1 MRRRNILALLM
12 AAALCLCLLAGCGS
26 AETTDSTGT
35 SITEATTIADLKG
48 MKIAAQAGTFH
59 ADALNQIENVQ
70 GSTYPEFADLL
81 TALKSGAIDGYIAEE
96 PTAFSV
102 CQSDDT
108 LTFLPFMNNE
118 TGFTATASDVG
129 IAIGLKKGSE
139 LREQINAVLAEI
151 TPEQRSALMEQIV
164 TLSSGGEVTEFA
176 VSAEEPENPTG
187 TLRVGMECAYE
198 PYNWTDISGAS
209 FGAVPISGEGKDGL
223 YANGYDVQI
232 AKYVAARLGMN
243 LEIYSIEWDSLLPA
257 LESGA
262 IDAIAAG
269 KEAAISLH
277 RYVHP
282 GQTLT
287 AGRDRRVYKALDKDH
302 VLIETAGFDKDH
314 RQTPGYN
321 AAKAKTFSD
330 ARVTFTEE
338 QVRKECA
345 RCLGCGA
352 TKVDS
357 YLCIGCGLCTTKC
370 KFDAIHLKK
379 VRDWHAGSYETMPIK
394 VAEGVVKR
402 AGSIVKKAVSK

>member
-12 AAALCLCLLAGCGS
+12 SAALCLCLLAGCGS

-70 GSTYPEFADLL
+70 RSTYPEFADLL

-108 LTFLPFMNNE
+108 LTFLPFKNNE

-176 VSAEEPENPTG
+176 VSAEEPENPMG

-269 KEAAISLH
+269 MSPTAERAAQI
-277 RYVHP
+277 
-282 GQTLT
+282 
-287 AGRDRRVYKALDKDH
+287 D
-302 VLIETAGFDKDH
+302 
-314 RQTPGYN
+314 
-321 AAKAKTFSD
+321 
-330 ARVTFTEE
+330 FTDTYYESNL
-338 QVRKECA
+338 VVIIRK
-345 RCLGCGA
+345 
-352 TKVDS
+352 
-357 YLCIGCGLCTTKC
+357 
-370 KFDAIHLKK
+370 
-379 VRDWHAGSYETMPIK
+379 
-394 VAEGVVKR
+394 
-402 AGSIVKKAVSK
+402 

>member
-35 SITEATTIADLKG
+35 SITEATTIADIKG

-151 TPEQRSALMEQIV
+151 T
-164 TLSSGGEVTEFA
+164 LSSGGEVTEFA

-198 PYNWTDISGAS
+198 PYNWTDISGTS

-232 AKYVAARLGMN
+232 AKYVAARLGMD

-269 KEAAISLH
+269 MSPTAERAAQI
-277 RYVHP
+277 
-282 GQTLT
+282 
-287 AGRDRRVYKALDKDH
+287 D
-302 VLIETAGFDKDH
+302 
-314 RQTPGYN
+314 
-321 AAKAKTFSD
+321 
-330 ARVTFTEE
+330 FTDTYYESNL
-338 QVRKECA
+338 VVIIRK
-345 RCLGCGA
+345 
-352 TKVDS
+352 
-357 YLCIGCGLCTTKC
+357 
-370 KFDAIHLKK
+370 
-379 VRDWHAGSYETMPIK
+379 
-394 VAEGVVKR
+394 
-402 AGSIVKKAVSK
+402 